1 LKIRRKIALNNS
13 RVGFYV
19 TLGSSDEDLG
29 ESVLGVEKYGQ
40 EKKFNRIFAEKYW
53 RLSCQGQGP

>member
-29 ESVLGVEKYGQ
+29 ESVLGESGKVWPGKEIQ
-40 EKKFNRIFAEKYW
+40 
-53 RLSCQGQGP
+53 